1 MRKRQTAVQASTI
14 AKVVA
19 LSIFLGGSGV
29 GYVFQKS
36 QISGLNHE
44 KDANAEAIRELE
56 QRRNRIKFAIEQQTT
71 RDRLLEAARRFNL
84 PLEEPPPQRIIPL
97 PEPTIGP
104 ARPVSL
110 AAQK

>member
-1 MRKRQTAVQASTI
+1 MRKRQNAVQASTI

-19 LSIFLGGSGV
+19 LGIFLGGSGV

-36 QISGLNHE
+36 QISGLYRQ
-44 KDANAEAIRELE
+44 KDANAEAIHELE
-56 QRRNRIKFAIEQQTT
+56 QRRNKIKFAIEQQTT

-84 PLEEPPPQRIIPL
+84 PLLEPPPERVITL
-97 PEPTIGP
+97 NEPAIEP